1 MSHLAIN
8 AFEGRLLKER
18 KSFFVVLS
26 IIFLF
31 NGACSSEP
39 AINKSKFAKLSIA
52 ALAVKTSITAGE
64 SHSQVADREQQLFI
78 EIMAFKDKVV
88 TKEEKKLLQAYSDLF
103 AIYSDG
109 LELWQ
114 CKLDFAFF
122 DSQLK
127 GRIYV
132 CQYVEPIVEKYRLS
146 TESHLYKPT
155 GQYWKSIGGDSIQ
168 IIWENADSQLKL
180 IDDLINY

>member
-1 MSHLAIN
+1 
-8 AFEGRLLKER
+8 LKER

-52 ALAVKTSITAGE
+52 AQAVKTSIAAGE
-64 SHSQVADREQQLFI
+64 SHSQVADRDQQLFI

-103 AIYSDG
+103 TIYRDG